1 MDSKMKAI
9 LDGTPDSPTRSKL
22 EPYRELIRGL
32 RQKRKTFPEIAQ
44 VLLANYNVH
53 IHPSNIHRFVKVRSK
68 QRPSQFEIPPD
79 SSLSSAGIEAP
90 SQFAS
95 AQSCSPPPAATA
107 ARKRFHFDPEEGLT
121 LSDEVL
127 NLKPKKD

>member
-44 VLLANYNVH
+44 VLLTNYNVH
-53 IHPSNIHRFVKVRSK
+53 IHPSNIHRFVKIRSK
-68 QRPSQFEIPPD
+68 KQRSQFEIPPTFP
-79 SSLSSAGIEAP
+79 STAP
-90 SQFAS
+90 VLTDHLN
-95 AQSCSPPPAATA
+95 SPQLKAALRSPQPLQPANAFTSIP
-107 ARKRFHFDPEEGLT
+107 KRA
-121 LSDEVL
+121 
-127 NLKPKKD
+127 